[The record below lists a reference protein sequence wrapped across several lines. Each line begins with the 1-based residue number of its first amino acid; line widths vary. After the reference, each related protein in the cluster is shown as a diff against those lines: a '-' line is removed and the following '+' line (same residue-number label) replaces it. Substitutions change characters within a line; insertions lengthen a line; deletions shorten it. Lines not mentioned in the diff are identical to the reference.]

1 MRKNA
6 YCALRVGN
14 SWNLIFNESIL
25 MILDASVLGDF
36 SYSIDFAEIDNPV
49 YEEHWTHETHDY
61 IQSKVF
67 FRMPEELLEW
77 YCFITDFN
85 PAIDPYV
92 NYCESRPWKIRIYAN
107 KLLTWVSY
115 LYICS
120 DSALNDETVY
130 EMLKEVPRYKSILNQ
145 PYDFDI
151 PSEKFSPIYQPHD
164 EYIETL
170 RHDLIET
177 LLFLIGKL
185 NQIALNRKTFYISS
199 I

>member
-36 SYSIDFAEIDNPV
+36 SYSIDFAEIDEPIN
-49 YEEHWTHETHDY
+49 EDSWTRDTY
-61 IQSKVF
+61 NSIQSKVF
-67 FRMPEELLEW
+67 FRMPEVLLEW
-77 YCFITDFN
+77 YCYITKFN

-92 NYCESRPWKIRIYAN
+92 NYCESRPWKIRQYAN
-107 KLLTWVSY
+107 KLLTWVSF
-115 LYICS
+115 LYVCS
-120 DSALNDETVY
+120 DSAINDEDVFRYLKDVPHYAEFLRREDGSYVY
-130 EMLKEVPRYKSILNQ
+130 N
-145 PYDFDI
+145 
-151 PSEKFSPIYQPHD
+151 
-164 EYIETL
+164 L

-177 LLFLIGKL
+177 LLFIVGKL
-185 NQIALNRKTFYISS
+185 NQIALNHKTFYISS